1 LPDRGLNIADHGPV
15 VLKWSVFIKYREK
28 APALSVCY
36 YLSIAAQDKPDTHMI
51 TWRQLREW
59 NKMII
64 EEDGSYYILHCEKC
78 GAGIRKHKSYCS
90 RYGEAYHFNPE
101 LKCDHCG
108 FSAKVVYGGSASPPS
123 PASSG
128 DLQENGDKIQGLK
141 CNRAQNSPGNQE
153 YPAEKAVT
161 RVVLTGGIQEEK
173 FINEKGMTIEEETE
187 NCPEFIKK
195 RIDIKVETLLAAD
208 NVLEK
213 FIKKKTVAEN
223 AKLMVIT
230 DFGVVEGTL
239 KLEVES
245 HDAAQRIS
253 LELAKAR
260 NNRLA
265 EMEREVRDPIITN
278 NHFFVTILN
287 ARVML
292 FANPNYPLTFASL
305 NLFADKI
312 VGFTFGE
319 LEQEKIGD

>member
-1 LPDRGLNIADHGPV
+1 
-15 VLKWSVFIKYREK
+15 
-28 APALSVCY
+28 
-36 YLSIAAQDKPDTHMI
+36 
-51 TWRQLREW
+51 
-59 NKMII
+59 MII
-64 EEDGSYYILHCEKC
+64 EEDGSYYILHCERC
-78 GAGIRKHKSYCS
+78 GAGIRKHQSYCT

-108 FSAKVVYGGSASPPS
+108 FSAKVVYGESSSPPS

-128 DLQENGDKIQGLK
+128 DLQENGDEIQCPK
-141 CNRAQNSPGNQE
+141 CNPAQNSSGNQE
-153 YPAEKAVT
+153 YPAAKTFAG
-161 RVVLTGGIQEEK
+161 VVLTGGIPAEK
-173 FINEKGMTIEEETE
+173 FINEKGMTIGEETA

-213 FIKKKTVAEN
+213 FIKEKTVAEN

-245 HDAAQRIS
+245 HDVAQRIS

-260 NNRLA
+260 NNHLA
-265 EMEREVRDPIITN
+265 EMEREVIDPIVTN

-287 ARVML
+287 ARVMS
-292 FANPNYPLTFASL
+292 FANPNYPVNFATL